1 MEKIREENIKRNN
14 EYINNLGSINF
25 LQVAEQVREPRR
37 REQNETENEQVREPR
52 RREQNE
58 TENEQVREPTPKTR
72 AGQVREPSNKMNRPL
87 FSKFAQKDIPYY

>member
-58 TENEQVREPTPKTR
+58 NETGLTT
-72 AGQVREPSNKMNRPL
+72 AL
-87 FSKFAQKDIPYY
+87 IPNYRINT

>member
-37 REQNETENEQVREPR
+37 REQNE
-52 RREQNE
+52 NE
-58 TENEQVREPTPKTR
+58 TENEQVRAPRTR
-72 AGQVREPSNKMNRPL
+72 TGQGREPSNKMNRPL
-87 FSKFAQKDIPYY
+87 FSKFAQKDIPSSLL